1 MMVMFMYT
9 SQNAHFRRYV
19 VFLTLSLCALGSSH
33 YGTASAQENF
43 SVEPASLTPFV
54 HHDQNR
60 RISKFSSMPVPR
72 YASLKYNEVNG
83 RVGPGLEYPIK
94 WEYQRSGLPVL
105 VIKESKYWRKIRD
118 PQGDEVWV
126 HQRMLGARRTGI
138 TSDQITIFQKPDTS
152 TRAVAEAEM
161 GVVADI
167 AECEGDW
174 CRVDID
180 GKRGWTSRNS
190 IWGVDDLG

>member
-1 MMVMFMYT
+1 MFMHT
-9 SQNAHFRRYV
+9 SQNAHFRRLFV
-19 VFLTLSLCALGSSH
+19 PFFLLLNVMGLSCIGPAF
-33 YGTASAQENF
+33 AQDNF
-43 SVEPASLTPFV
+43 EIEPASLSKFEF
-54 HHDQNR
+54 HNQKS

-83 RVGPGLEYPIK
+83 RQGPSLDYEVK
-94 WEYQRSGLPVL
+94 WQYERSGLPVL
-105 VIKESKYWRKIRD
+105 VIKESENWRKIRD

-138 TSDQITIFQKPDTS
+138 TSDTLLMFQKPDAE
-152 TRAVAEAEM
+152 TRPIAEVQV

-174 CRVDID
+174 CRIDID
-180 GKRGWTSRNS
+180 GHRGWTYRNS

>member
-1 MMVMFMYT
+1 MYS
-9 SQNAHFRRYV
+9 SQNAHSKRLFV
-19 VFLTLSLCALGSSH
+19 IFFLLLSAMGM
-33 YGTASAQENF
+33 SAMVPAFAQSDF
-43 SVEPASLTPFV
+43 TIEPASLTPYV
-54 HHDQNR
+54 NPQQER

-83 RVGPGLEYPIK
+83 RLGPGLEYPIK
-94 WEYQRSGLPVL
+94 WQYQRSGLPVL
-105 VIKESKYWRKIRD
+105 VVKESKNWRKIRD

-138 TSDQITIFQKPDTS
+138 TSTNVIMYQKPDLETLPI
-152 TRAVAEAEM
+152 AEVEM

-180 GKRGWTSRNS
+180 GRNGWAYRNS